1 MDLFRGLWGI
11 AFTNAVHK
19 EGRHARVTFFSALA
33 ESSHHISRD
42 STFAVEIRYQ
52 SPPTDSIVLERVYR
66 RHADMSTWTGTRKI
80 SLKSM
85 PRSVAIRVCSLWDN
99 CVEESARGGCP
110 NHNNGFEPGIII
122 RQLLRHKKSLLRSE
136 ARGICRVHLSVPGLW
151 LFAIWAD

>member
-1 MDLFRGLWGI
+1 M
-11 AFTNAVHK
+11 
-19 EGRHARVTFFSALA
+19 TFFSALA
-33 ESSHHISRD
+33 ESSHHISQD

-52 SPPTDSIVLERVYR
+52 SPPTDSIVVERVYR
-66 RHADMSTWTGTRKI
+66 RHADMSTWPGTRKI

-122 RQLLRHKKSLLRSE
+122 RQLGTRRACPGQRHVEYAVSTYRFPIFGYSLSGRMNNVELSTFCNLRRRE
-136 ARGICRVHLSVPGLW
+136 AMVALVSFTG
-151 LFAIWAD
+151 

>member
-1 MDLFRGLWGI
+1 M
-11 AFTNAVHK
+11 HK

-33 ESSHHISRD
+33 ESSHHISQD

-52 SPPTDSIVLERVYR
+52 SPPTDSIVVERVYR
-66 RHADMSTWTGTRKI
+66 RHADMSTWPGTRKI

-122 RQLLRHKKSLLRSE
+122 RQLGTGQRQVESAVSTYRFLVFGYLLSGR
-136 ARGICRVHLSVPGLW
+136 INNVKLSTLCFMG
-151 LFAIWAD
+151 